1 MPSSRCLLRLP
12 HPPSSLLAA
21 PIAPHTS
28 TSLRHAAPFSASASQ
43 CMPAPAKK
51 KGVTF
56 GGPPARGT
64 KALRIK
70 KTVRQSTARPPAP
83 GERRAL
89 RKRIVLSNTNA
100 LEVAGLRDATLD
112 SLVDEAMVGKVV
124 GLPGQ
129 VVDSLRVVEAFK
141 VHQGWGLFR
150 RPACLVRK
158 ETVEIGRVVA
168 EAEEQKT
175 TRRVVLCGER
185 NSGKSVLLLQGL
197 AGAFMRGWVVL
208 NFPEAKDL
216 TIGHTAYSP
225 IPNTTPTQYAQ
236 RTYTANLLSQI
247 SKANASVLSALQIT
261 QSHDLP
267 MPLQRN
273 LTLDRLCELGARDP
287 DIAWPIFQAL
297 WKELTAPG
305 RPPVFMAL
313 DGLAHVMRLSA
324 YLAPDTKPIHAH
336 DLALVNH
343 FVEYLSGQKQL
354 GNGGVVMAAV
364 SESNQPRTPA
374 LEHAP
379 RRKQPES
386 FLEHQLRQLKHWN
399 PYVKGDERVIKAL
412 DGVEVLRLKGLSR
425 EEARGVMEY
434 YAASG
439 MLRNTVT
446 EGFVSEKWSL
456 AGQGIVGELE
466 RAAVRLRV

>member
-1 MPSSRCLLRLP
+1 MLTPTP
-12 HPPSSLLAA
+12 
-21 PIAPHTS
+21 
-28 TSLRHAAPFSASASQ
+28 
-43 CMPAPAKK
+43 
-51 KGVTF
+51 
-56 GGPPARGT
+56 
-64 KALRIK
+64 
-70 KTVRQSTARPPAP
+70 
-83 GERRAL
+83 
-89 RKRIVLSNTNA
+89 
-100 LEVAGLRDATLD
+100 
-112 SLVDEAMVGKVV
+112 
-124 GLPGQ
+124 
-129 VVDSLRVVEAFK
+129 
-141 VHQGWGLFR
+141 
-150 RPACLVRK
+150 
-158 ETVEIGRVVA
+158 
-168 EAEEQKT
+168 
-175 TRRVVLCGER
+175 
-185 NSGKSVLLLQGL
+185 
-197 AGAFMRGWVVL
+197 
-208 NFPEAKDL
+208 AKDL

-225 IPNTTPTQYAQ
+225 IPNTNPTQYAQ

-247 SKANASVLSALQIT
+247 SKANASVLSTLQIS

-374 LEHAP
+374 LEHALAAAETKQAAETAQATKSTQSTELAPPDENSRP

-399 PYVKGDERVIKAL
+399 PYVKGDQRVIKAL

>member
-1 MPSSRCLLRLP
+1 MPPSRCLLRLSQ
-12 HPPSSLLAA
+12 PPSSLLAA

-28 TSLRHAAPFSASASQ
+28 TSIRHAAPFSASASQ

-83 GERRAL
+83 GERKAL

-129 VVDSLRVVEAFK
+129 VVDSLRAVEAFK

-168 EAEEQKT
+168 EAGEEKK
-175 TRRVVLCGER
+175 TRRLVLCGER

-197 AGAFMRGWVVL
+197 AGAFMRGWVVV

-247 SKANASVLSALQIT
+247 SKANNSILSTLQIT

-287 DIAWPIFQAL
+287 DISWPIFQAL

-305 RPPVFMAL
+305 RPPIFMAL

-324 YLAPDTKPIHAH
+324 YLAPDMKPIHAH

-343 FVEYLSGQKQL
+343 FVEYLSGRREL
-354 GNGGVVMAAV
+354 SNGGVVMAAV

-374 LEHAP
+374 LEHALAAAETRQADAARGTEIAQGAEGETSKP
-379 RRKQPES
+379 RRRQPES
-386 FLEHQLRQLKHWN
+386 FLEHQLRSLKHWN

-425 EEARGVMEY
+425 EEARE
-434 YAASG
+434 SW
-439 MLRNTVT
+439 NTT
-446 EGFVSEKWSL
+446 PP
-456 AGQGIVGELE
+456 VGC
-466 RAAVRLRV
+466 